1 MERLSR
7 KSSYVGGPQIIQVMD
22 DHDLVLKHI
31 ETHGDWGISHFK
43 KPPNVELL
51 HYLCLKSTEN
61 CLLTHKYRFYLI

>member
-1 MERLSR
+1 MG
-7 KSSYVGGPQIIQVMD
+7 VPPNHPVVMD

-43 KPPNVELL
+43 KPPNVDLL
-51 HYLCLKSTEN
+51 HYLCLKSTEI